1 MGKGFL
7 LKRTRGVLCYLPGGS
22 DSRGER
28 TGLQGVKKKKKKKQN
43 RAAEGQQILLK
54 VCSLQDKMGLSWQ
67 VVCALAV
74 SS

>member
-7 LKRTRGVLCYLPGGS
+7 LKRTRGVLCYPPGGS

-28 TGLQGVKKKKKKKQN
+28 TWLQGVKKKKTKKE
-43 RAAEGQQILLK
+43 AAEGQQILRK
-54 VCSLQDKMGLSWQ
+54 VRSLQDKMGFSLQ
-67 VVCALAV
+67 VVCAFAV

>member
-28 TGLQGVKKKKKKKQN
+28 TGLQGVKKKKKKTE
-43 RAAEGQQILLK
+43 AAEGQQILLK